1 VNCPKLEPPLISTV
15 CNYPGSSK
23 FRFLVDTKDDS
34 GIIALVRKKIAQG
47 ASGFDLCFSSHPE
60 ELDLLIRIGTLI
72 QKEIPGT
79 VLFMDTADPEIFFS
93 LLEHFPY
100 PFVINSIGPAGGCR
114 RRSLGFT
121 VLVDLLRKAKER
133 GIQVVI
139 QLNPYDNEDPLDP
152 LFLSAIEEVSFP
164 ASSILWDP
172 LLYPPPSF
180 KESIPR
186 FMERARML
194 KGYGGRI
201 LVCLANI
208 LLCRQMM
215 LPVET
220 IRKLYN
226 DLANST
232 PCVFLT
238 PVPVFQKNKES

>member
-1 VNCPKLEPPLISTV
+1 VSPPQDYPLLISTAL
-15 CNYPGSSK
+15 NYPGSSR
-23 FRFLVDTKDDS
+23 FRLLVESGGDS
-34 GIIALVRKKIAQG
+34 AIVALAKKKISQG

-60 ELDLLIRIGTLI
+60 ELERLIRIGTLI
-72 QKEIPGT
+72 QREIPGAL
-79 VLFMDTADPEIFFS
+79 LFMDTADPEIFFS
-93 LLEHFPY
+93 LLERFPY

-114 RRSLGFT
+114 KRSLGFPL
-121 VLVDLLRKAKER
+121 LVDLLRKAKER
-133 GIQVVI
+133 GIGVVI
-139 QLNPYDNEDPLDP
+139 QLNPYDNRDPLDP

-164 ASSILWDP
+164 PSSILWDP
-172 LLYPPPSF
+172 LLYPPSCF
-180 KESIPR
+180 GESIPR
-186 FMERARML
+186 FLERVEML

-208 LLCRQMM
+208 LLHKPLM

-238 PVPVFQKNKES
+238 PVPVFQGVFEE